1 MANPETKQNV
11 PEKSSFFEYTLD
23 VRRVVTVK
31 TGGRESSYSVL
42 MLVASPDGQFGW
54 GTGTGAELFNA
65 KKKALNKAKKN
76 IIKVNT
82 RAGRTI
88 PHYVSESFGSTNV
101 IIRPAAPGTGIVA
114 GGAVRSI
121 LEAIGLKD
129 VVAKIIGS
137 GNKHTVLLSVV
148 KALSSL
154 RSLRTIANS
163 RSKNVKDILPKRSEE
178 EKSPDVSSEK

>member
-1 MANPETKQNV
+1 MAIT
-11 PEKSSFFEYTLD
+11 EKENKTNFFEYTIS
-23 VRRVVTVK
+23 VRRVVKVT
-31 TGGRESSYSVL
+31 TGGRVSSYSVL
-42 MLVASPDGQFGW
+42 VLVASPDGQFGW
-54 GTGTGAELFNA
+54 GTGGGMELFSA
-65 KKKALNKAKKN
+65 KKKAVNRAKKN

-88 PHYVSESFGSTNV
+88 PHMVIEKFGATTV
-101 IIRPAAPGTGIVA
+101 MIKPAAPGTGVVA
-114 GGAVRSI
+114 GGAVRLV

-137 GNKHTVLLSVV
+137 GNKYTSLLCTA

-163 RSKNVKDILPKRSEE
+163 RSKSVKDLLPSKQEDAKEE
-178 EKSPDVSSEK
+178 AIAN